1 MPSSIPGV
9 RTSGQS
15 VDRSAMFIVLF
26 GAPGAGKGTQSQRLI
41 KSLGIPHLS
50 TGEMLRAAKASGSEL
65 GQTAASYMDDGRLA
79 PDELVVG
86 IVCER
91 LLAPD
96 CARGCLFDGFPRTV
110 EQARLLD
117 RFLADR
123 GLRVSVVIDIRVQ
136 MAELQRR
143 MLERSRVERRVDDTP
158 DTIQRRLQ
166 VFEAQTAA
174 VLSYYESQ
182 DRGTVES
189 VDGLGGP
196 DEVFDRIM
204 NAVDRHRG
212 RICPC

>member
-1 MPSSIPGV
+1 MPSSDSGV
-9 RTSGQS
+9 ASSAQAI
-15 VDRSAMFIVLF
+15 DRPVMYIVLF

-65 GQTAASYMDDGRLA
+65 GQVAASYMDEGRLA

-91 LLAPD
+91 LLEAD

-158 DTIQRRLQ
+158 ETIQRRLQ

-174 VLSYYESQ
+174 VLSYYESR
-182 DRGTVES
+182 DHGTVES

-204 NAVDRHRG
+204 GAVDRHRG
-212 RICPC
+212 RACPC

>member
-1 MPSSIPGV
+1 MPSSDPGV
-9 RTSGQS
+9 LPPTQAYN
-15 VDRSAMFIVLF
+15 RSAMFIVLF

-41 KSLGIPHLS
+41 RSLGIPHLS

-65 GQTAASYMDDGRLA
+65 GQTAASYMDEGRLA

-91 LLAPD
+91 LLEPD
-96 CARGCLFDGFPRTV
+96 CSLGCLFDGFPRTV

-117 RFLADR
+117 RFLSEK
-123 GLRVSVVIDIRVQ
+123 GMRVSVVIDIRVQ

-158 DTIQRRLQ
+158 ETIQRRLQ

-174 VLSYYESQ
+174 VLNYYESQ

-196 DEVFDRIM
+196 DEVFARIM
-204 NAVDRHRG
+204 TAVERHRG

>member
-1 MPSSIPGV
+1 MPSSVPG
-9 RTSGQS
+9 SAPLAQS
-15 VDRSAMFIVLF
+15 PERSVMFVVLF
-26 GAPGAGKGTQSQRLI
+26 GAPGAGKGTQSQRLV
-41 KSLGIPHLS
+41 KRLGIPHLS

-65 GQTAASYMDDGRLA
+65 GKTAAEFMDEGRLA

-91 LLAPD
+91 LLEAD
-96 CARGCLFDGFPRTV
+96 CAQGCLFDGFPRTV
-110 EQARLLD
+110 EQAKLLD
-117 RFLADR
+117 QFLAKL

-158 DTIQRRLQ
+158 ETIQRRLQ

-174 VLSYYESQ
+174 VLNYYASV
-182 DRGTVES
+182 DSGTVES
-189 VDGLGGP
+189 IDGLGGP

-204 NAVDRHRG
+204 TAVERHRG
-212 RICPC
+212 RIGPC

>member
-1 MPSSIPGV
+1 MPSSIPDV
-9 RTSGQS
+9 RSGQS

-26 GAPGAGKGTQSQRLI
+26 GAPGAGKGTQSLRLI

-65 GQTAASYMDDGRLA
+65 GQTAAAYMDEGRLA

-158 DTIQRRLQ
+158 DTIQRRLK

-174 VLSYYESQ
+174 VLSYYESL

-204 NAVDRHRG
+204 SAVDRHRG